1 MSCAKDNGTMVIY
14 TDPTTSPTVRN
25 IFRTDANGANLAEF
39 VVNGYTNA
47 RAFGGVRIS
56 RNATRY
62 ALGGLQSTSTAAAN
76 RVPVLISGDSG
87 ATWTTPFVSTS
98 NNAFIVAASADLEV
112 MLFIVLNDSNVFQS
126 VQLTQNFGSSFTSPA
141 GITNAQ
147 HIYAS
152 NADMSYLFRAIANGT
167 EFQFSTNKG
176 TSFTTVAIPSISGD
190 ILTISCNEIG
200 DEVTVTTSN
209 RAYRSLDF
217 GATWA
222 QTQPAG
228 NGNRNWTLN
237 NIQ

>member
-25 IFRTDANGANLAEF
+25 IFKTDANGDNLAEF
-39 VVNGYTNA
+39 TVNGYTVSK
-47 RAFGGVRIS
+47 AFIGVRIS

-62 ALGGLQSTSTAAAN
+62 ALGGDQRTATAAAQ
-76 RVPVLISGDSG
+76 RVPALISNDSG
-87 ATWTTPFVSTS
+87 ATWTVPFVSTS
-98 NNAFIVAASADLEV
+98 NAAILVSASDDLEN
-112 MLFIVLNDSNVFQS
+112 LIYIVINSSNVFVS
-126 VQLTQNFGSSFTSPA
+126 VQLTQDFGSSFTSPA
-141 GITNAQ
+141 GITNNSY
-147 HIYAS
+147 IYAS
-152 NADMSYLFRAIANGT
+152 NADMSYLFRAIANDT
-167 EFQFSTNKG
+167 QFQFSTNKG

-190 ILTISCNEIG
+190 ILTISCNETG

-209 RAYRSLDF
+209 RAYVSLDF